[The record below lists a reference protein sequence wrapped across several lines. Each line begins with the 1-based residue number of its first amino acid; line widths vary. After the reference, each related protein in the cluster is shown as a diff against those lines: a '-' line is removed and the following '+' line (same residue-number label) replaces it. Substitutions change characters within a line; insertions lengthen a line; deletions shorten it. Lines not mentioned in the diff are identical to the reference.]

1 MAVLQKT
8 GYKSLTL
15 DGITC
20 QLLADELNTELEGKR
35 VDKIYMPDRHT
46 VICHIRFTGGYKK
59 LLISIDPGAPRICF
73 AENTVENPSIPPS
86 FCMLL
91 RKYLA
96 GSRIERVSNPGYE
109 RIIEITV
116 SKNDELKDRKT
127 YTLIVEL
134 MGRFS
139 NLVLVNE
146 TGKILD
152 SAVHVDFSV
161 SRVREVMPARV
172 YVYPPAQDKLDAGK
186 ALEMAMSGTLPV
198 MESEQSRPVDKAL
211 VGSIKGLSPVLAGYI
226 TDMADLDDRKTLA
239 MLSGEEKARLL
250 NEVKAFLSGI
260 VSKKY
265 RSYVFFDEN
274 GEPVNA
280 AIADL
285 KGYTR
290 SKAVSSVSEA
300 IDLCYQARDSRLELD
315 KGRDRLNQI
324 IGSALARVIKKR
336 EIHEQDLE
344 EGKKADMLKHYGDL
358 ILTYKYMV
366 GQGSSSV
373 TLTDYTS
380 ESQKDITIPLN
391 PSLDASANAQEY
403 YKRFHK
409 AKRKMELADQY
420 LKEDEMAAQYLRSLS
435 AAVNAASDTEDLEA
449 INEEIRAEIS
459 GDSGFRKAPNS
470 NKNSNTNKGD
480 PNKMVGVAKSGKASS
495 RALREA
501 AKRANLNKGG
511 KDKSKERALPCR
523 RYMTSDGYEIL
534 AGRNNIQNDQL
545 TFHTAS
551 RRDWWFHVKGL
562 PGTHVIL
569 KTKPNEEMPSD
580 NAVLEAASLAAFFSK
595 AIILEEHMTSEGS
608 KPGLLKAEVD
618 YCPVSHVKK
627 IPGAKPGMVIYEGY
641 YSVLVEARE
650 PHSKD

>member
-1 MAVLQKT
+1 M
-8 GYKSLTL
+8 TL

-20 QLLADELNTELEGKR
+20 QLLANELNKELEGKR
-35 VDKIYMPDRHT
+35 VDKIYMPDKHT
-46 VICHIRFTGGYKK
+46 VILHIRFTGGYQK

-73 AENTVENPSIPPS
+73 AENTLDNPSIPPS

-96 GSRIERVSNPGYE
+96 GSRIESVTNPGYE

-116 SKNDELKDRKT
+116 SKYDELKDRKT

-139 NLVLVNE
+139 NLVLINE
-146 TGKILD
+146 NGRILD
-152 SAVHVDFSV
+152 SAIHVDFSV

-172 YVYPPAQDKLDAGK
+172 YEYPPSQDKFKPEK
-186 ALEMAMSGTLPV
+186 ALEIAKSGELPF
-198 MESEQSRPVDKAL
+198 MESELQRPVAKAL
-211 VGSIKGLSPVLAGYI
+211 VGSILGLSPVLAAYI
-226 TDMADLDDRKTLA
+226 TDKADIDDRKTLQ
-239 MLSGEEKARLL
+239 MLTDTEKTRLINAIKEFLTSITEGTYTPYLFYGE
-250 NEVKAFLSGI
+250 
-260 VSKKY
+260 
-265 RSYVFFDEN
+265 D
-274 GEPVNA
+274 GEPEDASIVE
-280 AIADL
+280 L
-285 KGYTR
+285 KGYA
-290 SKAVSSVSEA
+290 KAKPVSSISEA
-300 IDLCYQARDSRLELD
+300 IDMCYLARDSRLVLD
-315 KGRDRLNQI
+315 KGRDRLSQI

-344 EGKKADMLKHYGDL
+344 EGQKADALKHSGDL

-366 GQGSSSV
+366 KQGSSSV
-373 TLTDYTS
+373 TLIDYAS
-380 ESQKDITIPLN
+380 ESQSEITIPLN
-391 PSLDASANAQEY
+391 PTLDASGNAQEY

-409 AKRKMELADQY
+409 AKRKMELAETY
-420 LKEDEMAAQYLRSLS
+420 LKEDELAAQYLHSLS
-435 AAVNAASDTEDLEA
+435 AAVTAASSVEDLDA

-459 GDSGFRKAPNS
+459 GDSGFRKGAASTKNNNS
-470 NKNSNTNKGD
+470 NKGD

-501 AKRANLNKGG
+501 AKRANMNKGS

-534 AGRNNIQNDQL
+534 AGRNNIQNELL

-595 AIILEEHMTSEGS
+595 AIILEEHMTSEDS
-608 KPGLLKAEVD
+608 KPGQLKAEVD

-641 YSVLVEARE
+641 YSVLVEAKE
-650 PHSKD
+650 PSSKDL

>member
-1 MAVLQKT
+1 M
-8 GYKSLTL
+8 TL

-20 QLLADELNTELEGKR
+20 QLLANELNKELEGKR
-35 VDKIYMPDRHT
+35 VDKIYMPDKHT
-46 VICHIRFTGGYKK
+46 VILHIRFTGGYQK

-73 AENTVENPSIPPS
+73 AENTLDNPSIPPS

-96 GSRIERVSNPGYE
+96 GSRIESVTNPGYE

-116 SKNDELKDRKT
+116 SKYDELKDRKT

-139 NLVLVNE
+139 NLVLINE
-146 TGKILD
+146 NGRILD
-152 SAVHVDFSV
+152 SAIHVDFSV

-172 YVYPPAQDKLDAGK
+172 YEYPPSQDKFKPEK
-186 ALEMAMSGTLPV
+186 ALEIAKSGTIPF
-198 MESEQSRPVDKAL
+198 MESELQRPVAKAL
-211 VGSIKGLSPVLAGYI
+211 VGSILGLSPVLAAYI
-226 TDMADLDDRKTLA
+226 TDKSDIDDRKTLQ
-239 MLSGEEKARLL
+239 MLTDGEKTGLINAIKE
-250 NEVKAFLSGI
+250 FLTSITEGT
-260 VSKKY
+260 Y
-265 RSYVFFDEN
+265 TPYLFYGEN
-274 GEPVNA
+274 GEPEDASIVE
-280 AIADL
+280 L
-285 KGYTR
+285 KGYA
-290 SKAVSSVSEA
+290 KAKPVSSISEA
-300 IDLCYQARDSRLELD
+300 IDMCYLARDSKLVLE
-315 KGRDRLNQI
+315 KGRDRLSQI

-344 EGKKADMLKHYGDL
+344 EGQKADALKHSGDL
-358 ILTYKYMV
+358 ILTYKYMIK
-366 GQGSSSV
+366 QGSSSV
-373 TLTDYTS
+373 TLIDYAS
-380 ESQKDITIPLN
+380 ESQSEITIPLN
-391 PSLDASANAQEY
+391 PTLDASGNAQEY

-409 AKRKMELADQY
+409 AKRKMELAETY
-420 LKEDEMAAQYLRSLS
+420 LKEDELAAQYLRSLS
-435 AAVNAASDTEDLEA
+435 AAVTAASSVEDLDA

-459 GDSGFRKAPNS
+459 GDSGFRKGSAS
-470 NKNSNTNKGD
+470 AKNSNTNKGD

-501 AKRANLNKGG
+501 AKRANMNKGSKG
-511 KDKSKERALPCR
+511 KSKERALPCR

-534 AGRNNIQNDQL
+534 AGRNNIQNEQL

-595 AIILEEHMTSEGS
+595 AIILEEHMTSEDS
-608 KPGLLKAEVD
+608 KPGQLKAEVD

-641 YSVLVEARE
+641 YSVLVEAKE
-650 PHSKD
+650 PSSKDL

>member
-1 MAVLQKT
+1 M
-8 GYKSLTL
+8 TL

-20 QLLADELNTELEGKR
+20 QLLSNELNTELEGKR
-35 VDKIYMPDRHT
+35 VDKIYMPDKHT
-46 VICHIRFTGGYKK
+46 VVLHIRFTGGYKK

-73 AENTVENPSIPPS
+73 SENTIENPSMPPS

-96 GSRIERVSNPGYE
+96 GSRIESVTNPGYE

-116 SKNDELKDRKT
+116 SKFDELKDRKT
-127 YTLIVEL
+127 YTLTVEL

-139 NLVLVNE
+139 NLILINE
-146 TGKILD
+146 NGKILD

-172 YVYPPAQDKLDAGK
+172 YIYPPAQDKLIPDDACK
-186 ALEMAMSGTLPV
+186 MAK
-198 MESEQSRPVDKAL
+198 E
-211 VGSIKGLSPVLAGYI
+211 GLSPILAAYI
-226 TDMADLDDRKTLA
+226 TDKAEIDDRKTVS
-239 MLSGEEKARLL
+239 MLSEEELKRLNSAVKDFLSSIVEGTYKAR
-250 NEVKAFLSGI
+250 V
-260 VSKKY
+260 Y
-265 RSYVFFDEN
+265 FDES
-274 GEPVNA
+274 GEP
-280 AIADL
+280 ADCSIVEL
-285 KGYTR
+285 KGYEKT
-290 SKAVSSVSEA
+290 KELSSISDA
-300 IDLCYQARDSRLELD
+300 INLSYIARDSRLVLD
-315 KGRDRLNQI
+315 MGSDRLRQI
-324 IGSALARVIKKR
+324 ISSALARVIKKR
-336 EIHEQDLE
+336 ELHEQDLE
-344 EGKKADMLKHYGDL
+344 EGKKADFYKHSGDM
-358 ILTYKYMV
+358 ILTYKYMISQ
-366 GQGSSSV
+366 GQSSV
-373 TLTDYTS
+373 TLTDYTD
-380 ESQKDITIPLN
+380 EGQKDIVIALDPT
-391 PSLDASANAQEY
+391 LDASGNAQDY

-409 AKRKMELADQY
+409 AKRKMELAEKY
-420 LKEDEMAAQYLRSLS
+420 LKEDELAAQYLRSLM
-435 AAVNAASDTEDLEA
+435 AAVNAASSLEDLDA
-449 INEEIRAEIS
+449 INEEIRAEIA
-459 GDSGFRKAPNS
+459 GDSGFKKGPSSGKKA
-470 NKNSNTNKGD
+470 NTNQGD

-501 AKRANLNKGG
+501 AKRANQG
-511 KDKSKERALPCR
+511 KSGRNQGKEKPLALR

-545 TFHTAS
+545 TFHVAS

-595 AIILEEHMTSEGS
+595 AIILEEHMTSGDS
-608 KPGLLKAEVD
+608 KPGQLKAEVD

-641 YSVLVEARE
+641 YSVLVEAKE

>member
-1 MAVLQKT
+1 M
-8 GYKSLTL
+8 TL

-20 QLLADELNTELEGKR
+20 QLLANELNKELEGKR

-46 VICHIRFTGGYKK
+46 VILHIRFTGGYRK
-59 LLISIDPGAPRICF
+59 LLISIDPGSPRICF
-73 AENTVENPSIPPS
+73 AENTAENPSIPPS

-96 GSRIERVSNPGYE
+96 GSRIESVKNPGYE

-116 SKNDELKDRKT
+116 SNTDELRDRKT
-127 YTLIVEL
+127 YTLTVEL

-139 NLVLVNE
+139 NLVLINE
-146 TGKILD
+146 NGKILD
-152 SAVHVDFSV
+152 SAIHVDFSV

-172 YVYPPAQDKLDAGK
+172 YEYPPAQDKLSPDDALK
-186 ALEMAMSGTLPV
+186 MADEGSLPI
-198 MESEQSRPVDKAL
+198 MESELSRPIDKAL
-211 VGSIKGLSPVLAGYI
+211 VGSIKGLSPVLAAYI
-226 TDMADLDDRKTLA
+226 TQKADIDDRKTLA
-239 MLSGEEKARLL
+239 MLTEEQKKALNSEVKSFLKTITEGTYTARIFYDESGEPAD
-250 NEVKAFLSGI
+250 AS
-260 VSKKY
+260 
-265 RSYVFFDEN
+265 
-274 GEPVNA
+274 
-280 AIADL
+280 IADL
-285 KGYTR
+285 NGYTR
-290 SKAVSSVSEA
+290 SKTVSSISEA
-300 IDLCYQARDSRLELD
+300 IYLSYLARDSRLVMD
-315 KGRDRLNQI
+315 MGRDRLNQI
-324 IGSALARVIKKR
+324 ISNALARVIKKR
-336 EIHEQDLE
+336 ELHEQDLE
-344 EGKKADMLKHYGDL
+344 EGQKAEAYKHSADM
-358 ILTYKYMV
+358 ILTYKYMIT
-366 GQGSSSV
+366 QGSTSV
-373 TLTDYTS
+373 TLTDYT
-380 ESQKDITIPLN
+380 EDGQKDIVIDLN
-391 PSLDASANAQEY
+391 PTLDASGNAQEY

-409 AKRKMELADQY
+409 AKRKMELAEKY
-420 LKEDEMAAQYLRSLS
+420 LKEDELAAQYLRSLF
-435 AAVNAASDTEDLEA
+435 AAVNAATSLEDLQA
-449 INEEIRAEIS
+449 INEEIRAEIA
-459 GDSGFRKAPNS
+459 GDNGFRKHQTAKKNNNNS
-470 NKNSNTNKGD
+470 GD

-501 AKRANLNKGG
+501 AKRANAGKGN

-595 AIILEEHMTSEGS
+595 AIILEEHMTSEDS
-608 KPGLLKAEVD
+608 KPGMLKAEVD

-641 YSVLVEARE
+641 YSVLVEAKE
-650 PHSKD
+650 PHSKDL

>member
-1 MAVLQKT
+1 M
-8 GYKSLTL
+8 TL

-20 QLLADELNTELEGKR
+20 QLLADELNRELEGKR

-46 VICHIRFTGGYKK
+46 VILHIRFTGGYRK
-59 LLISIDPGAPRICF
+59 LLISIDPGSPRICF
-73 AENTVENPSIPPS
+73 AEDTLENPSMPPS

-96 GSRIERVSNPGYE
+96 GSKIEKVTDPGYE

-116 SKNDELKDRKT
+116 SKYDELKDRKT
-127 YTLIVEL
+127 YTLTAEL

-139 NLVLVNE
+139 NLVLINE
-146 TGKILD
+146 NGKILD
-152 SAVHVDFSV
+152 SAIHVDFSV

-172 YVYPPAQDKLDAGK
+172 YEYPPAQDKLAPLK
-186 ALEMAMSGTLPV
+186 ALEMTRNGVPPIMDQEL
-198 MESEQSRPVDKAL
+198 SRPVSKAL
-211 VGSIKGLSPVLAGYI
+211 VGSILGLSPVLASYI
-226 TDMADLDDRKTLA
+226 ADKADLDDRKTLS
-239 MLSGEEKARLL
+239 MLTPDEKDRLVKTAGE
-250 NEVKAFLSGI
+250 FLSSVTENSYTPCVFYGENNEPEDASI
-260 VSKKY
+260 V
-265 RSYVFFDEN
+265 E
-274 GEPVNA
+274 
-280 AIADL
+280 L
-285 KGYTR
+285 KGY
-290 SKAVSSVSEA
+290 SKIKHVSSISEA
-300 IDLCYQARDSRLELD
+300 INIFYQARDSRLVLD

-324 IGSALARVIKKR
+324 IGSALARVMKKR

-344 EGKKADMLKHYGDL
+344 EGKKADLLKHSGDL
-358 ILTYKYMV
+358 ILTYKYMIK
-366 GQGSSSV
+366 QGDPSV
-373 TLTDYTS
+373 ILTDYTCDPA
-380 ESQKDITIPLN
+380 KDITIPLN
-391 PSLDASANAQEY
+391 PTLDASGNAQDY
-403 YKRFHK
+403 YRRFHK
-409 AKRKMELADQY
+409 AKRKMELAEQY
-420 LKEDEMAAQYLRSLS
+420 LKEDEMASQYLRSLI
-435 AAVNAASDTEDLEA
+435 AAVNAAVSQEDLAA

-459 GDSGFRKAPNS
+459 GDAGFRKS
-470 NKNSNTNKGD
+470 SSSSRNSNTGKGD

-501 AKRANLNKGG
+501 AKRASTGKSS
-511 KDKSKERALPCR
+511 KDKNKERALPCR

-569 KTKPNEEMPSD
+569 RTKPNEEMPSD
-580 NAVLEAASLAAFFSK
+580 NAVLEAAGLAAFFSK
-595 AIILEEHMTSEGS
+595 AIILEEHMTSADS
-608 KPGLLKAEVD
+608 KPGQLKAEVD

-650 PHSKD
+650 PHSKDL

>member
-1 MAVLQKT
+1 M
-8 GYKSLTL
+8 TL

-20 QLLADELNTELEGKR
+20 QLLANELNKELEGKR
-35 VDKIYMPDRHT
+35 VDKIYMPDKHT
-46 VICHIRFTGGYKK
+46 VILHIRFTGGYQK

-73 AENTVENPSIPPS
+73 AENTLDNPSIPPS

-96 GSRIERVSNPGYE
+96 GSRIESVTNPGYE

-116 SKNDELKDRKT
+116 SKYDELKDRKT

-139 NLVLVNE
+139 NLVLINE
-146 TGKILD
+146 NGRILD
-152 SAVHVDFSV
+152 SAIHVDFSV

-172 YVYPPAQDKLDAGK
+172 YEYPPSQDKFKPEK
-186 ALEMAMSGTLPV
+186 ALEIAKSGTIPF
-198 MESEQSRPVDKAL
+198 MESELQRPVAKAL
-211 VGSIKGLSPVLAGYI
+211 VGSILGLSPVLAAYI
-226 TDMADLDDRKTLA
+226 TDKSDIDDRKTLQ
-239 MLSGEEKARLL
+239 MLTDGEKTKLINAI
-250 NEVKAFLSGI
+250 KDFLTSITEGT
-260 VSKKY
+260 Y
-265 RSYVFFDEN
+265 TPYLFYGED
-274 GEPVNA
+274 GEPEDASIVE
-280 AIADL
+280 L
-285 KGYTR
+285 KGYA
-290 SKAVSSVSEA
+290 KAKPVSSISEA
-300 IDLCYQARDSRLELD
+300 IDMCYLARDSKLVLD
-315 KGRDRLNQI
+315 KGRDRLSQI

-344 EGKKADMLKHYGDL
+344 EGQKADALKHSGDL

-366 GQGSSSV
+366 KQGASSV
-373 TLTDYTS
+373 TLIDYAS
-380 ESQKDITIPLN
+380 ESQSEITIPLN
-391 PSLDASANAQEY
+391 PTLDASGNAQEY

-409 AKRKMELADQY
+409 AKRKMELAETY
-420 LKEDEMAAQYLRSLS
+420 LKEDELAAQYLRSLS
-435 AAVNAASDTEDLEA
+435 AAVTAASSVEDLDA

-459 GDSGFRKAPNS
+459 GDSGFRKGSAS
-470 NKNSNTNKGD
+470 AKNSNTNKGD

-501 AKRANLNKGG
+501 AKRANMNKGS

-523 RYMTSDGYEIL
+523 RYITSDGYEIL
-534 AGRNNIQNDQL
+534 AGRNNIQNEQL

-595 AIILEEHMTSEGS
+595 AIILEEHMTSEDS
-608 KPGLLKAEVD
+608 KPGQLKAEVD

-641 YSVLVEARE
+641 YSVLVEAKE
-650 PHSKD
+650 PSSKDL

>member
-1 MAVLQKT
+1 M
-8 GYKSLTL
+8 TL

-20 QLLADELNTELEGKR
+20 QLLANELNKELEGKR
-35 VDKIYMPDRHT
+35 VDKIYMPDKHT
-46 VICHIRFTGGYKK
+46 VILHIRFTGGYQK

-73 AENTVENPSIPPS
+73 AENTLDNPSIPPS

-96 GSRIERVSNPGYE
+96 GSRIESVTNPGYE

-116 SKNDELKDRKT
+116 SKYDELKDRKT

-139 NLVLVNE
+139 NLVLINE
-146 TGKILD
+146 NGRILD
-152 SAVHVDFSV
+152 SAIHVDFSV

-172 YVYPPAQDKLDAGK
+172 YEYPPSQDKYKPEK
-186 ALEMAMSGTLPV
+186 ALEISRSGEIPF
-198 MESEQSRPVDKAL
+198 MESELQRPVAKAL
-211 VGSIKGLSPVLAGYI
+211 VGSILGLSPVLAAYI
-226 TDMADLDDRKTLA
+226 TDKSDIDDRKTLQ
-239 MLSGEEKARLL
+239 MLTDGEKTRLI
-250 NEVKAFLSGI
+250 NAIKDFLTSITEGT
-260 VSKKY
+260 Y
-265 RSYVFFDEN
+265 TPYLFYGED
-274 GEPVNA
+274 GEPEDASIVE
-280 AIADL
+280 L
-285 KGYTR
+285 KGYAK
-290 SKAVSSVSEA
+290 SKPVSSISEA
-300 IDLCYQARDSRLELD
+300 IDICYLARDSKLVLD
-315 KGRDRLNQI
+315 KGRDRLSQI

-344 EGKKADMLKHYGDL
+344 EGQKADALKHSGDL

-366 GQGSSSV
+366 KQGSSSV
-373 TLTDYTS
+373 TLIDYAS
-380 ESQKDITIPLN
+380 ESQSEITIPLN
-391 PSLDASANAQEY
+391 PTLDASGNAQEY

-409 AKRKMELADQY
+409 AKRKMELAETY
-420 LKEDEMAAQYLRSLS
+420 LKEDELAAQYLRSLS
-435 AAVNAASDTEDLEA
+435 AAVTAASSVEDLDA

-459 GDSGFRKAPNS
+459 GDSGFRKSSAS
-470 NKNSNTNKGD
+470 VKNSNTNKGD

-501 AKRANLNKGG
+501 AKRANMNKGN

-534 AGRNNIQNDQL
+534 AGRNNIQNEQL
-545 TFHTAS
+545 TFHTVS

-595 AIILEEHMTSEGS
+595 AIILEEHMTSEDS
-608 KPGLLKAEVD
+608 KPGQLKAEVD

-641 YSVLVEARE
+641 YSVLVEAKE
-650 PHSKD
+650 PSSKDL

>member
-1 MAVLQKT
+1 M
-8 GYKSLTL
+8 TL

-20 QLLADELNTELEGKR
+20 QLLANELNKELEGKR
-35 VDKIYMPDRHT
+35 VDKIYMPDKHT
-46 VICHIRFTGGYKK
+46 VILHIRFTGGYQK

-73 AENTVENPSIPPS
+73 AENTLDNPSIPPS

-96 GSRIERVSNPGYE
+96 GSRIESVTNPGYE

-116 SKNDELKDRKT
+116 SKYDELKDRKT

-139 NLVLVNE
+139 NLVLINE
-146 TGKILD
+146 NGRILD
-152 SAVHVDFSV
+152 SAIHVDFSV

-172 YVYPPAQDKLDAGK
+172 YEYPPSQDKFKPEK
-186 ALEMAMSGTLPV
+186 ALEIAKSGTIPF
-198 MESEQSRPVDKAL
+198 MESELQRPVAKAL
-211 VGSIKGLSPVLAGYI
+211 VGSILGLSPVLAAYI
-226 TDMADLDDRKTLA
+226 TDKSDIDDRKTLQ
-239 MLSGEEKARLL
+239 MLTDGEKTGLINAIKE
-250 NEVKAFLSGI
+250 FLTSITEGT
-260 VSKKY
+260 Y
-265 RSYVFFDEN
+265 TPYLFYGED
-274 GEPVNA
+274 GEPEDASIVE
-280 AIADL
+280 L
-285 KGYTR
+285 KGYA
-290 SKAVSSVSEA
+290 KAKPVSSISEA
-300 IDLCYQARDSRLELD
+300 IDMCYLARDSKLVLD
-315 KGRDRLNQI
+315 KGRDRLSQI

-344 EGKKADMLKHYGDL
+344 EGQKADALKHSGDL

-366 GQGSSSV
+366 KQGSSSV
-373 TLTDYTS
+373 TLIDYAS
-380 ESQKDITIPLN
+380 ESQSEITIPLN
-391 PSLDASANAQEY
+391 PTLDASGNAQEY

-409 AKRKMELADQY
+409 AKRKMELAETY
-420 LKEDEMAAQYLRSLS
+420 LKEDELAAQYLRSLS
-435 AAVNAASDTEDLEA
+435 AAVTAASSVEDLDA

-459 GDSGFRKAPNS
+459 GDSGFRKGSAS
-470 NKNSNTNKGD
+470 AKNSNTNKGD

-501 AKRANLNKGG
+501 AKRANMNKGS

-534 AGRNNIQNDQL
+534 AGRNNIQNEQL

-595 AIILEEHMTSEGS
+595 AIILEEHMTSEDS
-608 KPGLLKAEVD
+608 KPGQLKAEVD

-641 YSVLVEARE
+641 YSVLVEAKE
-650 PHSKD
+650 PSSKDL

>member
-1 MAVLQKT
+1 M
-8 GYKSLTL
+8 TL

-20 QLLADELNTELEGKR
+20 QLLANELNSELEGKR
-35 VDKIYMPDRHT
+35 VDKIYMPDKHT
-46 VICHIRFTGGYKK
+46 VILHIRFTGGYKK

-73 AENTVENPSIPPS
+73 AENTLENPSMPPS

-96 GSRIERVSNPGYE
+96 GSRIEKVTNPGYE

-116 SKNDELKDRKT
+116 SKYDELKDRKT
-127 YTLIVEL
+127 YTLTAEL

-139 NLVLVNE
+139 NLILINE

-152 SAVHVDFSV
+152 SAIHVDFSV

-172 YVYPPAQDKLDAGK
+172 YIYPPAQDKLTPEK
-186 ALEMAMSGTLPV
+186 ALEITENGDLPI
-198 MESEQSRPVDKAL
+198 METELSRPVSKAL
-211 VGSIKGLSPVLAGYI
+211 VGSVLGLSPILTSYI
-226 TDMADLDDRKTLA
+226 TDSADIDDRKTLS
-239 MLSGEEKARLL
+239 MLSDSEKKSLTESLRD
-250 NEVKAFLSGI
+250 FLSGI
-260 VSKKY
+260 INNTFKPF
-265 RSYVFFDEN
+265 VFCNAN
-274 GEPVNA
+274 GEPEDASIVG
-280 AIADL
+280 L
-285 KGYTR
+285 KGYA
-290 SKAVSSVSEA
+290 KAIQVSSISEA
-300 IDLCYQARDSRLELD
+300 IYIYYQARDSRLVLD
-315 KGRDRLNQI
+315 KGKDRLSQI

-344 EGKKADMLKHYGDL
+344 EGKKADSLKHSGDL
-358 ILTYKYMV
+358 ILTYKYMIK
-366 GQGSSSV
+366 QGDSNV
-373 TLTDYTS
+373 NLTDYTADPPK
-380 ESQKDITIPLN
+380 EITIPLN
-391 PSLDASANAQEY
+391 PTLDASGNAQEY

-409 AKRKMELADQY
+409 AKRKMELAENY
-420 LKEDEMAAQYLRSLS
+420 LKEDEMASRYLRSLS
-435 AAVNAASDTEDLEA
+435 AAINAATSPEDLLA

-459 GDSGFRKAPNS
+459 GDSGFRKGSAS
-470 NKNSNTNKGD
+470 TKNKTNTGD

-501 AKRANLNKGG
+501 AKRANAGKAG
-511 KDKSKERALPCR
+511 KDRSKERALPCR

-595 AIILEEHMTSEGS
+595 AIILEEHMTSEDS
-608 KPGLLKAEVD
+608 RPGLLKAEVD

-641 YSVLVEARE
+641 YSVLVEAKE
-650 PHSKD
+650 PSSKDL

>member
-1 MAVLQKT
+1 M
-8 GYKSLTL
+8 TL

-20 QLLADELNTELEGKR
+20 QLLANELNKELEGKR
-35 VDKIYMPDRHT
+35 VDKIYMPDKHT
-46 VICHIRFTGGYKK
+46 VILHIRFTGGYQK

-73 AENTVENPSIPPS
+73 AENTLDNPSIPPS

-96 GSRIERVSNPGYE
+96 GSRIESVTNPGYE

-116 SKNDELKDRKT
+116 SKYDELKDRKT

-139 NLVLVNE
+139 NLVLINE
-146 TGKILD
+146 NGRILD
-152 SAVHVDFSV
+152 SAIHVDFSV

-172 YVYPPAQDKLDAGK
+172 YEYPPSQDKFKPEK
-186 ALEMAMSGTLPV
+186 ALEIANNGELPF
-198 MESEQSRPVDKAL
+198 MESELQRPVAKAL
-211 VGSIKGLSPVLAGYI
+211 VGSILGLSPVLAAYI
-226 TDMADLDDRKTLA
+226 TDKADIDDRKTLH
-239 MLSGEEKARLL
+239 MLNDGEKTRLI
-250 NEVKAFLSGI
+250 NAIKDFLISITEGT
-260 VSKKY
+260 Y
-265 RSYVFFDEN
+265 TPYLFYGED
-274 GEPVNA
+274 GEPEDASIVE
-280 AIADL
+280 L
-285 KGYTR
+285 KGYA
-290 SKAVSSVSEA
+290 KAKPVSSISEA
-300 IDLCYQARDSRLELD
+300 IDMCYLARDSRLVLD
-315 KGRDRLNQI
+315 KGRDRLSQI

-344 EGKKADMLKHYGDL
+344 EGQKADALKHSGDL

-366 GQGSSSV
+366 KQGSSSV
-373 TLTDYTS
+373 TLIDYAS
-380 ESQKDITIPLN
+380 ESQSEITIPLN
-391 PSLDASANAQEY
+391 PTLDASGNAQEY

-409 AKRKMELADQY
+409 AKRKMELAETY
-420 LKEDEMAAQYLRSLS
+420 LKEDELAAQYLRSLS
-435 AAVNAASDTEDLEA
+435 AAVTAASSVEDLDA

-459 GDSGFRKAPNS
+459 GDSGFRKGVASTKNNNS
-470 NKNSNTNKGD
+470 NKGD

-501 AKRANLNKGG
+501 AKRANMNKGS

-534 AGRNNIQNDQL
+534 AGRNNIQNEQL

-569 KTKPNEEMPSD
+569 KTKPNEDMPSD

-595 AIILEEHMTSEGS
+595 AIILEEHMTSEDS
-608 KPGLLKAEVD
+608 KPGQLKAEVD

-641 YSVLVEARE
+641 YSVLVEAKE
-650 PHSKD
+650 PSSKDL

>member
-1 MAVLQKT
+1 M
-8 GYKSLTL
+8 TL

-20 QLLADELNTELEGKR
+20 QLLANELNKELEGKR
-35 VDKIYMPDRHT
+35 VDKIYMPDKHT
-46 VICHIRFTGGYKK
+46 VILHIRFTGGYQK

-73 AENTVENPSIPPS
+73 AENTLDNPSIPPS

-96 GSRIERVSNPGYE
+96 GSRIESVTNPGYE

-116 SKNDELKDRKT
+116 CKYDELKDRKT

-139 NLVLVNE
+139 NLVLINE
-146 TGKILD
+146 NGRILD
-152 SAVHVDFSV
+152 SAIHVDFSV

-172 YVYPPAQDKLDAGK
+172 YEYPPSQDKLKPEK
-186 ALEMAMSGTLPV
+186 ALEIANGGELPF
-198 MESEQSRPVDKAL
+198 MESELQRPVAKAL
-211 VGSIKGLSPVLAGYI
+211 VGSILGLSPVLAAYI
-226 TDMADLDDRKTLA
+226 TDKADIDDRKTLQ
-239 MLSGEEKARLL
+239 MLSDGEKTRLI
-250 NEVKAFLSGI
+250 NAIKDFLISITEGT
-260 VSKKY
+260 Y
-265 RSYVFFDEN
+265 TPYLFYGED
-274 GEPVNA
+274 GEPEDASIVE
-280 AIADL
+280 L
-285 KGYTR
+285 KGYA
-290 SKAVSSVSEA
+290 KAKPVSSISEA
-300 IDLCYQARDSRLELD
+300 IDMCYLARDSKLVLD
-315 KGRDRLNQI
+315 KGRDRLSQI

-344 EGKKADMLKHYGDL
+344 EGQKADALKHSGDL

-366 GQGSSSV
+366 KQGSSSV
-373 TLTDYTS
+373 TLIDYAS
-380 ESQKDITIPLN
+380 ESQSEITIPLN
-391 PSLDASANAQEY
+391 PTLDASGNAQEY

-409 AKRKMELADQY
+409 AKRRMELAETY
-420 LKEDEMAAQYLRSLS
+420 LKEDELAAQYLRSLS
-435 AAVNAASDTEDLEA
+435 AAVTAASSVEDLDA

-459 GDSGFRKAPNS
+459 GDSGFRKGSASTKNNNS
-470 NKNSNTNKGD
+470 NKGD

-501 AKRANLNKGG
+501 AKRANMNKGS

-534 AGRNNIQNDQL
+534 AGRNNIQNEQL

-595 AIILEEHMTSEGS
+595 AIILEEHMTSEDS
-608 KPGLLKAEVD
+608 KPGQLKAEVD
-618 YCPVSHVKK
+618 YGPVSHVKK

-641 YSVLVEARE
+641 YSVLVEAKE
-650 PHSKD
+650 PSSKDL

>member
-1 MAVLQKT
+1 M
-8 GYKSLTL
+8 TL

-20 QLLADELNTELEGKR
+20 QLLANELNKELEGKR
-35 VDKIYMPDRHT
+35 VDKIYMPDKHT
-46 VICHIRFTGGYKK
+46 VILHIRFTGGYQK

-73 AENTVENPSIPPS
+73 AENTLDNPSIPPS

-96 GSRIERVSNPGYE
+96 GSRIESVTNPGYE

-116 SKNDELKDRKT
+116 SKYDELKDRKT

-139 NLVLVNE
+139 NLVLINE
-146 TGKILD
+146 NGRILD
-152 SAVHVDFSV
+152 SAIHVDFSV

-172 YVYPPAQDKLDAGK
+172 YEYPPSQDKFKPEK
-186 ALEMAMSGTLPV
+186 ALEIAKSGTIPF
-198 MESEQSRPVDKAL
+198 MESELQRPVAKAL
-211 VGSIKGLSPVLAGYI
+211 VGSILGLSPVLAAYI
-226 TDMADLDDRKTLA
+226 TDKSDIDDRKTLQ
-239 MLSGEEKARLL
+239 MLTDGEKTRLI
-250 NEVKAFLSGI
+250 NAIKEFLTFITEGT
-260 VSKKY
+260 Y
-265 RSYVFFDEN
+265 TPYLFYGED
-274 GEPVNA
+274 GEPEDASIVE
-280 AIADL
+280 L
-285 KGYTR
+285 KGYA
-290 SKAVSSVSEA
+290 KAKPVSSISEA
-300 IDLCYQARDSRLELD
+300 IDMCYLARDSKLVLD
-315 KGRDRLNQI
+315 KGRDRLSQI

-344 EGKKADMLKHYGDL
+344 EGQKADALKHSGDL

-366 GQGSSSV
+366 KQGSSSV
-373 TLTDYTS
+373 TLIDYAS
-380 ESQKDITIPLN
+380 ESQSEITIPLN
-391 PSLDASANAQEY
+391 PTLDASGNAQEY

-409 AKRKMELADQY
+409 AKRKMELAETY
-420 LKEDEMAAQYLRSLS
+420 LKEDELAAQYLRSLS
-435 AAVNAASDTEDLEA
+435 AAVTAASSVEDLDA

-459 GDSGFRKAPNS
+459 GDSGFRKGSAS
-470 NKNSNTNKGD
+470 AKNSNTNKGD

-501 AKRANLNKGG
+501 AKRANMNKGS

-523 RYMTSDGYEIL
+523 RYITSDGYEIL
-534 AGRNNIQNDQL
+534 AGRNNIQNEQL

-595 AIILEEHMTSEGS
+595 AIILEEHMTSGDS
-608 KPGLLKAEVD
+608 KPGQLKAEVD

-641 YSVLVEARE
+641 YSVLVEAKE
-650 PHSKD
+650 PSSKDL

>member
-1 MAVLQKT
+1 M
-8 GYKSLTL
+8 TL

-20 QLLADELNTELEGKR
+20 QLLSNELNTELEGKR

-46 VICHIRFTGGYKK
+46 VILHIRSTGGYKK

-73 AENTVENPSIPPS
+73 AENTLENPSIPPS

-96 GSRIERVSNPGYE
+96 GSRIEKVTNPGYE

-116 SKNDELKDRKT
+116 SKYDELKDRKL
-127 YTLIVEL
+127 YTLTAEL

-139 NLVLVNE
+139 NLILINE

-172 YVYPPAQDKLDAGK
+172 YVYPPAQQKLSPDK
-186 ALEMAMSGTLPV
+186 ALELSGNGDLPV
-198 MESEQSRPVDKAL
+198 IDTEISRPVAKAL
-211 VGSIKGLSPVLAGYI
+211 VGSILGLSPILASYI
-226 TDMADLDDRKTLA
+226 TDKADIDDRKTLA
-239 MLSGEEKARLL
+239 MLSPEEKKRL
-250 NEVKAFLSGI
+250 NEAIGELLGSVTGNS
-260 VSKKY
+260 Y
-265 RSYVFFDEN
+265 TPYVFFDVN
-274 GEPVNA
+274 GEPEDASIVE
-280 AIADL
+280 L
-285 KGYTR
+285 KGFAKSR
-290 SKAVSSVSEA
+290 PVSSISEA
-300 IDLCYQARDSRLELD
+300 IDICYQARDSRLVLD
-315 KGRDRLNQI
+315 KGKDRLNQI

-344 EGKKADMLKHYGDL
+344 EGKKADELKHSGDL
-358 ILTYKYMV
+358 ILTYKYMIK
-366 GQGSSSV
+366 QGDLSV
-373 TLTDYTS
+373 TLTDYAS
-380 ESQKDITIPLN
+380 EPQKDITIPLN
-391 PSLDASANAQEY
+391 PTLDASGNAQEY

-409 AKRKMELADQY
+409 AKRKMELAETY

-435 AAVNAASDTEDLEA
+435 AAVNAASSTEDLQA
-449 INEEIRAEIS
+449 INDEIRSEIS
-459 GDSGFRKAPNS
+459 GDSGFRKGNVQS
-470 NKNSNTNKGD
+470 KNSNANKGD
-480 PNKMVGVAKSGKASS
+480 PNRMVGVAKSGKASS

-501 AKRANLNKGG
+501 AKRASLGKGS
-511 KDKSKERALPCR
+511 KEKNKERALPCR
-523 RYMTSDGYEIL
+523 RYTTSDGYEIL

-569 KTKPNEEMPSD
+569 KTKPNEDMPSD

-595 AIILEEHMTSEGS
+595 AIILEEHMTSEDS

-641 YSVLVEARE
+641 YSVLVEAKE
-650 PHSKD
+650 PSSKDL